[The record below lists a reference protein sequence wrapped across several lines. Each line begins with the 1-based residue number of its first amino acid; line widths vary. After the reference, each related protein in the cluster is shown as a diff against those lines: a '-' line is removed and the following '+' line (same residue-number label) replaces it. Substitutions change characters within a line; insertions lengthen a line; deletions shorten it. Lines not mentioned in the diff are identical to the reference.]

1 MNRILRFSPRPFVV
15 FTVIFGSI
23 TLFVFASYLLHDRRA
38 DLLSAVLMLA
48 TVYASILLMLCSIR
62 VTVSELGINIRKWYV
77 INNFIRF
84 DDIRRSNIQVLAERS
99 WPLMVTIYGSDGAR
113 PLARI
118 GLKAIRQEDANWLCS
133 LPQLKA
139 VTHPGLTKRA

>member
-1 MNRILRFSPRPFVV
+1 MFGAIMLLVFV
-15 FTVIFGSI
+15 
-23 TLFVFASYLLHDRRA
+23 SYLRDDRRA

-48 TVYASILLMLCSIR
+48 TVYASILLILCSIR
-62 VTVSELGINIRKWYV
+62 VTVSELGLNIRKWYV

-84 DDIRRSNIQVLAERS
+84 DDIRRSNIQVLGERS
-99 WPLMVTIYGSDGAR
+99 WPLMVTIYGSDSAK